1 LVHRSHN
8 IDAVQQLTNLVY
20 LAAGLYGSIVTWV
33 VRWRRRNR
41 PSELIDLLLPPLFL
55 TGAFFVMFTYKFLR
69 LAHFPNSG
77 FTSRGSESGPSF
89 ASLLGSSL
97 SPGCSG
103 CACESP

>member
-1 LVHRSHN
+1 MHRSHN

-69 LAHFPNSG
+69 LALFPNSG
-77 FTSRGSESGPSF
+77 FTVTRIGEWPELCLAFGFF
-89 ASLLGSSL
+89 AFARLQWLRL
-97 SPGCSG
+97 RSP
-103 CACESP
+103 